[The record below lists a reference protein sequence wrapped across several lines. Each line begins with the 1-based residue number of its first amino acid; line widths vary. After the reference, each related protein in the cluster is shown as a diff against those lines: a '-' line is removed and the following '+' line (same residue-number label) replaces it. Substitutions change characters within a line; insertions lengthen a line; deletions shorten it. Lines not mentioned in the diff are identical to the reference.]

1 MTDDKRAA
9 TKAKKL
15 ANLNPS
21 KGGEPRPHDMSA
33 QQLEQLATEVYP
45 GMTDEQLA
53 AAINQLEHALSDQA
67 KAMAH
72 AVAGGE
78 TMTAAYCRIT
88 GRQKAGMANNNNNAE
103 SYFRRM
109 GGRKLF
115 GLLREKARRRALQS
129 LDYSADRW
137 MADTARAIAMAMG
150 DLPVTITK
158 LVKQQQ
164 QQQGD
169 DGEGDDAAVTVPVEH
184 AIKMTDLQA
193 AAAHLRLMGQRLQL
207 LTDKVQHSGRID
219 GRKVVRLV
227 NRAGKDGQTL
237 LDDMGLA
244 SGDDGN

>member
-9 TKAKKL
+9 AKAKKL
-15 ANLNPS
+15 ASLNPS

-33 QQLEQLATEVYP
+33 EQLEQLATEVYP

-53 AAINQLEHALSDQA
+53 QEINQLEHSLSSQA
-67 KAMAH
+67 KEMAH

-88 GRQKAGMANNNNNAE
+88 GRQKAGMTNNHNNAE
-103 SYFRRM
+103 NYFRRM

-129 LDYSADRW
+129 LDYNADRW
-137 MADTARAIAMAMG
+137 MADTARAIGMAMG

-158 LVKQQQ
+158 LMKAGTDED
-164 QQQGD
+164 GD
-169 DGEGDDAAVTVPVEH
+169 ESAAPVPVEL
-184 AIKMTDLQA
+184 AIKTTDLQA

-227 NRAGKDGQTL
+227 NRAGKAGQTL

-244 SGDDGN
+244 SGDDGS

>member
-1 MTDDKRAA
+1 MADDKRAA
-9 TKAKKL
+9 AKAKKL
-15 ANLNPS
+15 ASLNPS

-53 AAINQLEHALSDQA
+53 QEINLLEHSLSGQA
-67 KAMAH
+67 KEMAH

-103 SYFRRM
+103 NYFRRM

-115 GLLREKARRRALQS
+115 GLLREKTRRRALQS

-158 LVKQQQ
+158 LMKAGTDED
-164 QQQGD
+164 GD
-169 DGEGDDAAVTVPVEH
+169 ESAAPVPVEL
-184 AIKMTDLQA
+184 AIKTTDLQA

-227 NRAGKDGQTL
+227 NRAGKAGQTL

-244 SGDDGN
+244 SGDDGS

>member
-21 KGGEPRPHDMSA
+21 KGGEPRLHDMSA

-53 AAINQLEHALSDQA
+53 QEINQLEHALSDQA

-103 SYFRRM
+103 NYFRRM

-137 MADTARAIAMAMG
+137 MADIARAIGMAMG

-158 LVKQQQ
+158 LMKAGTDED
-164 QQQGD
+164 GD
-169 DGEGDDAAVTVPVEH
+169 ESAAPVPVEL
-184 AIKMTDLQA
+184 AIKTTDLQA

>member
-1 MTDDKRAA
+1 MSDDKRAA
-9 TKAKKL
+9 AKAKKL

-33 QQLEQLATEVYP
+33 EQLEQLATEVYP

-53 AAINQLEHALSDQA
+53 AAINQLEHALTDQA
-67 KAMAH
+67 KEMAH

-115 GLLREKARRRALQS
+115 GLLRERARRRALQS
-129 LDYSADRW
+129 LDYNADRW
-137 MADTARAIAMAMG
+137 MADIARAIGMAMG

-158 LVKQQQ
+158 LMKAGTDED
-164 QQQGD
+164 GD
-169 DGEGDDAAVTVPVEH
+169 ESAAPVPVEL
-184 AIKMTDLQA
+184 AIKTTDLQA

-227 NRAGKDGQTL
+227 NRAGKAGQTL

-244 SGDDGN
+244 SGDDGS

>member
-21 KGGEPRPHDMSA
+21 KGGEPRLHDMSA

-53 AAINQLEHALSDQA
+53 QEINQLEHALSDQA

-103 SYFRRM
+103 NYFRRM

-129 LDYSADRW
+129 LDYSADKW

-158 LVKQQQ
+158 LMKAGTDED
-164 QQQGD
+164 GD
-169 DGEGDDAAVTVPVEH
+169 ESAAPVPVEL
-184 AIKMTDLQA
+184 AIKTTDLQA
-193 AAAHLRLMGQRLQL
+193 AAAHLRLMGRRLQL